1 MKGIILAGGRGT
13 RLNPLTLVMSK
24 QLLPVYDK
32 PMVYYPLSM
41 LMLAGIREILIIST
55 PEDLPNFQRLL
66 GDGSQWGLR
75 FSYVEQDQPR
85 GLADAFRVGA
95 DFIGGDSSCL
105 ILGDNIFFGHGLP
118 EMLRRAAALKEGA
131 LIFAYAV
138 RDPER
143 YGVVDF
149 DSDGLVLSL
158 EEKPAKPKSNFAVP
172 GIYFYDPKVVE
183 LAAGM
188 QPSKRGELEITDLN
202 RLYLE
207 RGQLRVDTLGR
218 GVAWLDAGTHES
230 LLQSSGFVQA
240 VQERQGMMISC
251 PEEIAYRMGYITKAQ
266 LQSLVDGMANNGYT
280 DYLHRLLAG
289 LA

>member
-1 MKGIILAGGRGT
+1 
-13 RLNPLTLVMSK
+13 
-24 QLLPVYDK
+24 
-32 PMVYYPLSM
+32 
-41 LMLAGIREILIIST
+41 
-55 PEDLPNFQRLL
+55 
-66 GDGSQWGLR
+66 
-75 FSYVEQDQPR
+75 
-85 GLADAFRVGA
+85 
-95 DFIGGDSSCL
+95 
-105 ILGDNIFFGHGLP
+105 
-118 EMLRRAAALKEGA
+118 